1 MYEQKIKPYI
11 ERKID
16 NMNQILV
23 TGTSNKSKGGPLQL
37 KTVGIIFA
45 VAILILGAV
54 IAGMAIFSQAGGNE
68 AQKQA
73 SIPLL
78 EVTQNGAAVTL
89 NITHDSAIDK
99 IMYNWNDEEEVV
111 LQGRGRNII
120 EEVISATTGTNMLN
134 IRVVDIF
141 GKEAT
146 YSKEIIVESSDVT
159 KPQIELI
166 VEDMKIKISVR
177 DETELAYVE
186 FHWNDEDETVLEPR
200 EDSKQVIEERIDIIK
215 GENTLRVKAV
225 DTAGN
230 VEEKEQKY
238 KGSTKPTVQMVKEGG
253 NVKISVTHEQN
264 IQKIEYIINGLLYT
278 TDPENTGVALGVTE
292 YTYSFPLA
300 TGENEITVRAYNTDN
315 VYNEVTQKIT
325 Y

>member
-1 MYEQKIKPYI
+1 
-11 ERKID
+11 
-16 NMNQILV
+16 MNQILF
-23 TGTSNKSKGGPLQL
+23 TGTNKKSKGGALQL

-45 VAILILGAV
+45 VAILIFGVV

-68 AQKQA
+68 GEKQS
-73 SIPLL
+73 SIPIL
-78 EVTQNGAAVTL
+78 EVSQNGAAVTL
-89 NITHDSAIDK
+89 NITHDSIIDK
-99 IMYNWNDEEEVV
+99 IMYSWNDEEEVV
-111 LQGRGRNII
+111 LQGKGRNII

-146 YSKEIIVESSDVT
+146 YSKEITVESSDVT

-166 VEDMKIKISVR
+166 VEDMKIKISAR

-200 EDSKQVIEERIDIIK
+200 EDSMQVIEERIDIIK
-215 GENTLRVKAV
+215 GENILKVKAV
-225 DTAGN
+225 DAAGN
-230 VEEKEQKY
+230 IEEKEQKY
-238 KGSTKPTVQMVKEGG
+238 KGSTKPTIQMVKEGSS
-253 NVKISVTHEQN
+253 VKISVTHEQN

-292 YTYSFPLA
+292 YTYNFPLS

-315 VYNEVTQKIT
+315 IYNEVTQKIT